1 MQGECLSL
9 VYSRAGGCLNEG
21 GDGNLGN
28 FAADITAATILA
40 AANKIHSGQSTE
52 KPLSKDKSIDQLLLE
67 MKTLSG
73 IILVAKQIKKP

>member
-28 FAADITAATILA
+28 FTPDITAATILPA
-40 AANKIHSGQSTE
+40 ADQLHSGQSIE
-52 KPLSKDKSIDQLLLE
+52 NSLSKDKSIDQLPLE
-67 MKTLSG
+67 MKALSG
-73 IILVAKQIKKP
+73 IILVVKQI